1 MKQEKAI
8 ALQHSVHLFIFFVS
22 LLLILI
28 PLFNKT
34 PSTEVSEKSLY
45 AAAEFLLL
53 VDTEE
58 YAQSWDVASDA
69 LKKILSQDAWNKEIE
84 EIRSFLGPV
93 VERVKHKVTYSDSA
107 PDVPPGEYVV
117 MTFISRFEF
126 REKVVETLTLML
138 NDENEWKVAG
148 YFLR

>member
-1 MKQEKAI
+1 MKQEKAV

-45 AAAEFLLL
+45 AAAEFLFL

-58 YAQSWDVASDA
+58 YTQSWEVASDA
-69 LKKILSQDAWNKEIE
+69 LKGILSRDAWNKEIE
-84 EIRSFLGPV
+84 EIRSFIGPV
-93 VERVKHKVTYSDSA
+93 VERVQHKVTYTDSA

-117 MTFISRFEF
+117 MTFVSRFEF
-126 REKVVETLTLML
+126 KEKVVETLTLML
-138 NDENEWKVAG
+138 NDQNEWRVAG

>member
-1 MKQEKAI
+1 MKQEKAV

-58 YAQSWDVASDA
+58 YAQSWEVASEA
-69 LKKILSQDAWNKEIE
+69 LKGILSRDVWNKEIE
-84 EIRSFLGPV
+84 EIRAFLGPV
-93 VERVKHKVTYSDSA
+93 VERVQHKVTYTDSA

-117 MTFISRFEF
+117 MTFVSRFEF
-126 REKVVETLTLML
+126 KEKVVETLTLML
-138 NDENEWKVAG
+138 NDQNEWRVAG